1 MEDDMKKLL
10 GIMLVIV
17 VGLAITAVVAEQSR
31 LAQYGNIYDP
41 ETISTIDVDV
51 SNVTTLAHG
60 WLLNESTYIV
70 CTLNDTVIKMKGIAG
85 TGANFTVTTIGD
97 YDTGATITWAGLT
110 STAVYTGTVSY
121 RTRLALAHYT
131 LLGLTP
137 FFWVVFLLGFAVV
150 VVYKKFSPKN
160 HTV

>member
-10 GIMLVIV
+10 SIMLVIV

-41 ETISTIDVDV
+41 ETIDTIDVDV
-51 SNVTTLAHG
+51 SNVTTLLHG
-60 WLLNESTYIV
+60 WILNETAYIV
-70 CTLNDTVIKMKGIAG
+70 CTLNDTVIGA
-85 TGANFTVTTIGD
+85 TGAQNYTVTTIGT
-97 YDTGATITWAGLT
+97 YTTGANITWEGLT